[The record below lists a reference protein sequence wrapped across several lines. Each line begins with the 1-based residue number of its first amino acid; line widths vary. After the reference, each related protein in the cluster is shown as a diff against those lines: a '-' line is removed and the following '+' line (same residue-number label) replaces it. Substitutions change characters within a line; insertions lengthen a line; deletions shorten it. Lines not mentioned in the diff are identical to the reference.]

1 MLNIIHA
8 FSKNE
13 KESLFNTVYRHF
25 PCPFSM
31 SVFIV
36 YFPRLIQT
44 RLLYSEIKIAKICSE
59 NQLL

>member
-1 MLNIIHA
+1 M
-8 FSKNE
+8 F
-13 KESLFNTVYRHF
+13 
-25 PCPFSM
+25 
-31 SVFIV
+31 VFIV